1 MSNLLQPKKKLLNRG
16 PKIEPAK
23 TFSLEQVEKT
33 AAPEEAVQQEQA
45 TQPEQAEVKKVGRP
59 RTVTEEITSVR
70 ISKSTRSKLNALVQ
84 MGKST
89 NADMMISE
97 LIDQYVASSLTEDD
111 QRVYGIISDT
121 LNKR

>member
-23 TFSLEQVEKT
+23 TFSLDEIEKT
-33 AAPEEAVQQEQA
+33 VAPAVELDE
-45 TQPEQAEVKKVGRP
+45 PKKVGRP
-59 RTVTEEITSVR
+59 KTVTDEITSVR

-84 MGKST
+84 MGKAP
-89 NADMMISE
+89 NADLMISE
-97 LIDQYVASSLTEDD
+97 IIDQYVAASLTEDD
-111 QRVYGIISDT
+111 QRVYHIISDT

>member
-23 TFSLEQVEKT
+23 TFSLKEVEKV
-33 AAPEEAVQQEQA
+33 AEQPQEE
-45 TQPEQAEVKKVGRP
+45 PKKVGRP

-84 MGKST
+84 MGKAS
-89 NADMMISE
+89 NADMMINE
-97 LIDQYVASSLTEDD
+97 LIEQYVSSSLTDD
-111 QRVYGIISDT
+111 DSRIFNIISET
-121 LNKR
+121 LNNRA

>member
-23 TFSLEQVEKT
+23 TFSLEQVEKV
-33 AAPEEAVQQEQA
+33 APPEDAV
-45 TQPEQAEVKKVGRP
+45 QPEQTEAKKVGRP

-111 QRVYGIISDT
+111 QRVYNIISDT